1 MTENPEQ
8 KKARSPLHI
17 LVIEDS
23 DFLREIFTTALDKE
37 HVIET
42 AKNAKDGWMLYMKK
56 NPDIVFLDILL
67 PDGNGHDLAY
77 RIKER
82 TPKTFVVMA
91 TASDYVDD
99 KEEASFN
106 RVNGYVTKPFDKKKI
121 DEIIDLYWATRKAR

>member
-1 MTENPEQ
+1 MTETP
-8 KKARSPLHI
+8 KTRSPLNI
-17 LVIEDS
+17 LVVEDS
-23 DFLREIFTTALDKE
+23 EFLREIFTTALGKE

-56 NPDIVFLDILL
+56 NPNIVFLDILL

-91 TASDYVDD
+91 TASNYTDD

-106 RVNGYVTKPFDKKKI
+106 RVDGYVTKPFDKKKI
-121 DEIIDLYWATRKAR
+121 DEIIDHYWTARAAR

>member
-1 MTENPEQ
+1 MTETS
-8 KKARSPLHI
+8 KARSPLNI
-17 LVIEDS
+17 LVVEDS
-23 DFLREIFTTALDKE
+23 EFLREIFMTALDKE
-37 HVIET
+37 HAIET

-56 NPDIVFLDILL
+56 NPNIVFLDILL

-91 TASDYVDD
+91 TASNYTDD

-106 RVNGYVTKPFDKKKI
+106 RVDGYVTKPFDKKKI
-121 DEIIDLYWATRKAR
+121 DEIIDHYWTARAAR